1 MQGFREVLDFWF
13 GDQAR
18 ARWFEPT
25 PEFDQ
30 LVRERFG
37 PLVARAARG
46 DLKAWE
52 ATPEGA
58 LALCILLDQMPRNIF
73 RGEARAYATDEQAR
87 AVAERALEQGFD
99 GELAGDQ
106 KQFIYLPFMH
116 SETFSNQLRC
126 LALFEAAGLL
136 EGRRHAEDHVDV
148 IRRFGRFPHRN
159 AALGRASTPEE
170 EAFLRTS
177 SHSWGQASSRA
188 QASAPGFRPRQR
200 EEP

>member
-1 MQGFREVLDFWF
+1 MQGFREVLEFWF

-18 ARWFEPT
+18 AHWFEPT
-25 PEFDQ
+25 PEFDH

-46 DLKAWE
+46 DLRAWE

-58 LALCILLDQMPRNIF
+58 LALCILLDQMPRNMF

-87 AVAERALEQGFD
+87 AVAERAIEQGFD
-99 GELAGDQ
+99 QELSDEQ
-106 KQFIYLPFMH
+106 KQFMYLPFMH
-116 SETFSNQLRC
+116 SETFANQVRC
-126 LALFEAAGLL
+126 LALFEAAGLDQ
-136 EGRRHAEDHVDV
+136 GRRHAQDHLEV

-159 AALGRASTPEE
+159 AALGRVSTPEE
-170 EAFLRTS
+170 EEFLRQS
-177 SHSWGQASSRA
+177 RHSWGQASPRA
-188 QASAPGFRPRQR
+188 ETTAPGFRSRRR